1 MTNAVVA
8 FKAGA
13 AYVNV
18 SHRLSRFCPH
28 LQKII
33 IIYTRVNEVESIE
46 RERERVRGMTPSPS
60 SPSFYMSVIC
70 LWASRD
76 GRRQ

>member
-46 RERERVRGMTPSPS
+46 REREYGE
-60 SPSFYMSVIC
+60 
-70 LWASRD
+70 
-76 GRRQ
+76 